1 MPWYRLD
8 GQIPFYSD
16 GEHWQLKHHIYSSP
30 FYYIDYCL
38 AQTISLEFWAMIQ
51 EDIHKAWDKYM
62 EYTSL
67 GGSDT
72 WTNMLKTS
80 HLSSPFEGDTLK
92 EICEKV
98 QKYLDNYDL
107 TDIA

>member
-1 MPWYRLD
+1 
-8 GQIPFYSD
+8 
-16 GEHWQLKHHIYSSP
+16 
-30 FYYIDYCL
+30 
-38 AQTISLEFWAMIQ
+38 
-51 EDIHKAWDKYM
+51 M

-92 EICEKV
+92 EICKKV
-98 QKYLDNYDL
+98 QEYLDNYDL